1 MELSRKER
9 IVIVEAPR
17 DAEITRAVMLQHAN
31 SSQARYATLQT
42 RSVAQ
47 TVNFPPQT
55 QYAARL
61 LAYVTRKRYAVV
73 QTPLVQRMSML
84 PTDKVVGMVKN
95 AQLDNV
101 HLETYNA
108 NSLWVRI

>member
-17 DAEITRAVMLQHAN
+17 DVEITRAVMLRHAN
-31 SSQARYATLQT
+31 LSRARYATLQT
-42 RSVAQ
+42 RSAAQ

-55 QYAARL
+55 QYADRL

-84 PTDKVVGMVKN
+84 PMDKVVGMGKN

-108 NSLWVRI
+108 SNLWVRI